1 MERYGK
7 VALAAALAIA
17 LLSEVAVAQSKKA
30 AGKAGAS
37 ASAKNVILL
46 IPDGAS
52 LAPQT
57 LSRWIKGSALSFDK
71 YTCALVETHNSD
83 MTIAD
88 SAPAGSAYAT
98 GFKSQTGN
106 IASTG
111 KVYTAPGI
119 SAPAIGELRPVA
131 TVLEAAKLSG
141 RSTGLVCTCE
151 FMHATPA
158 DFAGHDPS
166 RKNYDG
172 LSEQII
178 FNNVDV
184 VLGGGW
190 SFLEAAN
197 RADKDNVIDQIAARG
212 YALVKTPAEL
222 KVSKAT
228 KIFGLFAP
236 KAMAY
241 DLDRDPSKE
250 PGLDEM
256 TSKAISALSA
266 NKNGFFLM
274 VEGSKVDWAAHAND
288 PVGIVSD
295 FLAFDRAC
303 NVALEFAAKDKNT
316 IVIVVT
322 DHGNSGFSIG
332 DRSTSGSYDKTPYNT
347 FYDPIKKATK
357 TGEGL
362 EAFIPADKGNVRDV
376 VAKYYGINDLSDE
389 EVAAIA
395 KAAPGALN
403 AVVGPMMG
411 SRARIGFTTGGH
423 TGEDVVLSVYDPS
436 GNRPTGV
443 IDNTE
448 IARYIER
455 SLALDLAAATD
466 RLFAD
471 AETAFGAKNAVV
483 SVDATT
489 DPANVR
495 LVAKKGDV
503 ELAIVQNRDYAIVK
517 GIAKTAKGVYV
528 LGKDADGKET
538 LAIKADGVSLYNGKK
553 WFVSRNLIDAIK

>member
-1 MERYGK
+1 MAVVSQG
-7 VALAAALAIA
+7 
-17 LLSEVAVAQSKKA
+17 AVAQAKKA
-30 AGKAGAS
+30 T
-37 ASAKNVILL
+37 AKNVILL
-46 IPDGAS
+46 IPDGTS
-52 LAPQT
+52 LAPET

-71 YTCALVETHNSD
+71 YTCGLVETYNSD
-83 MTIAD
+83 ATIAD
-88 SAPAGSAYAT
+88 SAPAGSAFAT
-98 GFKSQTGN
+98 GYKSQTGN

-111 KVYTAPGI
+111 KVYTAPGF
-119 SAPAIGELRPVA
+119 SAPALGELRPVA

-141 RSTGLVCTCE
+141 RSTGLISTSE

-172 LSEQII
+172 ISEQII

-197 RADKDNVIDQIAARG
+197 RADKDNVIDQLAVRG
-212 YALVKTPAEL
+212 YTLVKTPDEL
-222 KVSKAT
+222 KGTKAT
-228 KIFGLFAP
+228 KLFGLFAP
-236 KAMAY
+236 KALAY
-241 DLDRDPSKE
+241 DLDRDPAKE

-256 TSKAISALSA
+256 TSKAISTLSA
-266 NKNGFFLM
+266 NKKGFFLM

-288 PVGIVSD
+288 PVGIISD
-295 FLAFDRAC
+295 ILAFDKAC
-303 NVALEFAAKDKNT
+303 KAAFDFAEKDKNT
-316 IVIVVT
+316 IVIVVS

-332 DRSTSGSYDKTPYNT
+332 DKSTSGSYDKTTYNT
-347 FYDPIKKATK
+347 FFDPIKKATK

-362 EAFIPADKGNVRDV
+362 EALIAADKSNIKDV
-376 VAKYYGINDLSDE
+376 VAKYYGIADLTDD

-403 AVVGPMMG
+403 AVIGPMMG
-411 SRARIGFTTGGH
+411 TRAKIGFTTGGH

-443 IDNTE
+443 IENVE
-448 IARYIER
+448 IAKYIER
-455 SLALDLAAATD
+455 SLGLDLAATTNQ
-466 RLFAD
+466 LFVE
-471 AETAFGAKNAVV
+471 AESAFAAKKAEV

-517 GIAKTAKGVYV
+517 GLAKTAKGVYV
-528 LGKDADGKET
+528 LGKDADGKEI
-538 LAIKADGVSLYNGKK
+538 LALKADGVTVNNGKK
-553 WFVSRNLIDAIK
+553 WFVSQNLIDAIK

>member
-1 MERYGK
+1 MKRYGK
-7 VALAAALAIA
+7 VVLAMALAMAVLTQG
-17 LLSEVAVAQSKKA
+17 AVAQTKKA
-30 AGKAGAS
+30 T
-37 ASAKNVILL
+37 AKNVILL
-46 IPDGAS
+46 IPDGLS
-52 LAPQT
+52 VAPMT
-57 LSRWIKGSALSFDK
+57 LTRWIKGSELSFDK
-71 YTCALVETHNSD
+71 YTCGLVSTYNSD

-111 KVYTAPGI
+111 KVYSAPGV
-119 SAPAIGELRPVA
+119 SAPTNGELRPLA

-141 RSTGLVCTCE
+141 RSTGLVCTSE

-172 LSEQII
+172 ISEQII

-212 YALVKTPAEL
+212 YTLVKTPAEFAAT
-222 KVSKAT
+222 KAT
-228 KIFGLFAP
+228 KLFGLFAP
-236 KAMAY
+236 KSLAY
-241 DLDRDPSKE
+241 EFDRDPAME
-250 PGLDEM
+250 PALEEM
-256 TSKAISALSA
+256 TEKAIAALSG

-295 FLAFDRAC
+295 VFAFDRAC
-303 NVALEFAAKDKNT
+303 KVALDFAAKDKNT

-332 DRSTSGSYDKTPYNT
+332 DKSTTGSYDKTPYT
-347 FYDPIKKATK
+347 AFYQPILKATR

-362 EAFIPADKGNVRDV
+362 EAFIAADKSNIKEV
-376 VAKYYGINDLSDE
+376 VAKYYGISDLSDD
-389 EVAAIA
+389 EVAAIS

-403 AVVGPMMG
+403 AVVGPMMAT
-411 SRARIGFTTGGH
+411 RAKIGFTTGGH

-443 IDNTE
+443 IDNTD
-448 IARYIER
+448 IAKYIER
-455 SLALDLAAATD
+455 SLGVDLAATTD
-466 RLFAD
+466 RLFVE
-471 AETAFGAKNAVV
+471 AESAFAAKKAEV

-495 LVAKKGDV
+495 LVVKKGTV

-517 GIAKTAKGVYV
+517 GLPKTTKGVYV
-528 LGKDADGKET
+528 LGKDAAGKEV
-538 LAIKADGVSLYNGKK
+538 LALKADGVAVNNGKN

>member
-17 LLSEVAVAQSKKA
+17 LLSQVAVGQAKKTA
-30 AGKAGAS
+30 AKT

-52 LAPQT
+52 LAPET
-57 LSRWIKGSALSFDK
+57 LARWVKGSALSFDE
-71 YTCALVETHNSD
+71 YTCGLVKTHNSD

-111 KVYTAPGI
+111 KVYSAPGL
-119 SAPAIGELRPVA
+119 SVPSLGELRPVA

-141 RSTGLVCTCE
+141 RSTGLVCTSE

-178 FNNVDV
+178 HNNVDV

-197 RADKDNVIDQIAARG
+197 RSDKDSMIEQIAARG
-212 YALVKTPAEL
+212 YTLVRTPEEL
-222 KVSKAT
+222 KAT
-228 KIFGLFAP
+228 KETKLFGLFAP
-236 KAMAY
+236 KALAY
-241 DLDRDPSKE
+241 DLDRDAGKE

-256 TSKAISALSA
+256 TSKAISALSG

-295 FLAFDRAC
+295 LLAFDRAC
-303 NVALEFAAKDKNT
+303 KVALDFARKNGDT
-316 IVIVVT
+316 VVIVVS

-332 DRSTSGSYDKTPYNT
+332 DRSTSGSYDKTPYT
-347 FYDPIKKATK
+347 VFYEPIAKATK

-362 EAFIPADKGNVRDV
+362 ESLLSADKSNVRDV
-376 VAKYYGINDLSDE
+376 VAKYYGIADLSDE

-395 KAAPGALN
+395 KAAPGSLN
-403 AVVGPMMG
+403 SVIGPMMG
-411 SRARIGFTTGGH
+411 ARAKIGFTTGGH

-436 GNRPTGV
+436 GNRPMGV
-443 IDNTE
+443 IENVE
-448 IARYIER
+448 IARYVER
-455 SLALDLAAATD
+455 SLGLDLSATTD
-466 RLFAD
+466 RLFAE
-471 AETAFGAKNAVV
+471 AESAFAAKKAEV

-495 LVAKKGDV
+495 LVARKGDV

-517 GIAKTAKGVYV
+517 GMAKTAKGVYV
-528 LGKDADGKET
+528 LGRDAAGKET
-538 LAIKADGVSLYNGKK
+538 LALKADGVAVYNGKK

>member
-1 MERYGK
+1 MKRYGK
-7 VALAAALAIA
+7 AAIMLIFAMAILAQGAF
-17 LLSEVAVAQSKKA
+17 AQS
-30 AGKAGAS
+30 GKAT
-37 ASAKNVILL
+37 AKNVILL

-52 LAPQT
+52 VAPQT
-57 LSRWIKGSALSFDK
+57 LSRWMKGSELSFDK
-71 YTCALVETHNSD
+71 YTCGLVETYSSD

-88 SAPAGSAYAT
+88 SAPAGTAYAT
-98 GFKSQTGN
+98 GYKSQSGN

-111 KVYTAPGI
+111 KVYTAPGYA
-119 SAPAIGELRPVA
+119 APELGTLRPVA

-141 RSTGLVCTCE
+141 LSTGLVCTCE

-166 RKNYDG
+166 RKSYDN

-197 RADKDNVIDQIAARG
+197 RADKDNLIDQIGSRG
-212 YALVKTPAEL
+212 YTLVKTSAEL
-222 KVSKAT
+222 KAAKAT
-228 KIFGLFAP
+228 KLFGLFAP
-236 KAMAY
+236 KALAY
-241 DLDRDPSKE
+241 DIDRDPAKE
-250 PGLDEM
+250 PGLDQM
-256 TSKAISALSA
+256 TDKAISVLSA
-266 NKNGFFLM
+266 NKKGFFLM

-288 PVGIVSD
+288 PVGVVTD

-303 NVALEFAAKDKNT
+303 EVALKFAAKDKNT

-332 DRSTSGSYDKTPYNT
+332 DRTTSNGYDKTTYNT
-347 FYDPIKKATK
+347 FYDPLKKATR

-362 EAFIPADKGNVRDV
+362 EALIAADKSNIRDV
-376 VAKYYGINDLSDE
+376 VAKYYGISDLTDA
-389 EVAAIA
+389 EVVSIA
-395 KAAPGALN
+395 KAEPGALN
-403 AVVGPMMG
+403 YAVGPMMG
-411 SRARIGFTTGGH
+411 NRAKIGFTTGGH

-443 IDNTE
+443 IENVE

-455 SLALDLAAATD
+455 SLALDLASATN
-466 RLFAD
+466 RLFVE
-471 AETAFGAKNAVV
+471 AETAFAAKKAEV
-483 SVDATT
+483 SVDATS

-495 LVAKKGDV
+495 LVTKKGDV

-517 GIAKTAKGVYV
+517 GLPKTTKGVYV
-528 LGKDADGKET
+528 LGKDGEGKEI
-538 LAIKADGVSLYNGKK
+538 LALKADGVTVNNGAK
-553 WFVSRNLIDAIK
+553 WFVSRNLVDAIK